1 LALFQA
7 RNGAE
12 SVNQRQDRLVFAL
25 EINLPASGAGM
36 NASGYSHPSQRYSEP
51 SLVTQGFLEMF
62 LVIGLSII
70 FPPILLFGFFV
81 VNPREEIVVLRFGKY
96 VTTHKEQGI
105 RWIHPVGRSLHRI
118 STRDT
123 TFDIPSETVVEKNG
137 NPIQISAVV
146 LYRVSDTVKAALHVE
161 DYRKFLSD
169 QAGAVIKR
177 VSSQFPYES
186 AHEEVACL
194 KKESETVT
202 QAFIKELQE
211 AVDPAGI
218 DVLIVRLNDLT
229 YAPEIAQAMLMRQ
242 QAMALIDARKTI
254 VEGAVQIVR
263 DAVTQLA
270 DAGFELDETDRDQ
283 LISNLLVVLCSGER
297 AQPVLAVQ
305 SHARQKAA

>member
-1 LALFQA
+1 MLETL
-7 RNGAE
+7 
-12 SVNQRQDRLVFAL
+12 LV
-25 EINLPASGAGM
+25 
-36 NASGYSHPSQRYSEP
+36 
-51 SLVTQGFLEMF
+51 V
-62 LVIGLSII
+62 GLTIM

-96 VTTHKEQGI
+96 VTTLKEQGI
-105 RWIHPVGRSLHRI
+105 RWIHPVGRTLHRI

-123 TFDIPSETVVEKNG
+123 TLDIPSETVVEKNG

-146 LYRVSDTVKAALHVE
+146 LYRVSDTVKASLHVE
-161 DYRKFLSD
+161 NYRQFLND

-177 VSSQFPYES
+177 VSSLFPYES
-186 AHEEVACL
+186 ADAEISCL
-194 KKESETVT
+194 KKESDVVT
-202 QAFIKELQE
+202 KAFIGELQE

-218 DVLIVRLNDLT
+218 EVLMVRLNDLT

-263 DAVTQLA
+263 DAVTQLNE
-270 DAGFELDETDRDQ
+270 AGFDLDESDRDQ

-305 SHARQKAA
+305 SNNGRHKAA